1 MCSTAMSRSAA
12 VVVVSKNRK
21 EVTAVLSRKSADRII
36 VKSNE
41 RMELVLDW
49 YFDNFNWL
57 DREEFLAPM
66 ESGVVEL
73 QEEQIEFTFES
84 KGDLVEIVVYITA
97 HQNLPPVIAFDYDPV
112 TTEIRNRRVA
122 PAGCESGVNKETL
135 GLLVS
140 MDDMYRKE
148 ARKYHA
154 LMLFMTHYREVVKVE
169 QRAEHRPAKAKK
181 KGRRTRR
188 PQPLI
193 RRIYTLDEFQ
203 PKDLPKPEGA
213 KRKYTKPEHE
223 VNVRG
228 YLRHYK
234 SGKTVW
240 VRPSVRYKG
249 KAGQPKEYEL

>member
-1 MCSTAMSRSAA
+1 ML
-12 VVVVSKNRK
+12 N
-21 EVTAVLSRKSADRII
+21 RKSADRII

-41 RMELVLDW
+41 RMKMVLDW
-49 YFDNFNWL
+49 YFDNFSWL

-73 QEEQIEFTFES
+73 QDEALEFTFES
-84 KGDLVEIVVYITA
+84 KGSIVEIVVYATTGPDI
-97 HQNLPPVIAFDYDPV
+97 PPIVAFDYDPV

-122 PAGCESGVNKETL
+122 PAGVGSAVAMNAL
-135 GLLVS
+135 GLIIS
-140 MDDMYRKE
+140 ADNMPRKE

-154 LMLFMTHYREVVKVE
+154 LMLFMAHYREVVEIE
-169 QRAEHRPAKAKK
+169 QRVEHRPAKPKK
-181 KGRRTRR
+181 KGHRARR

-193 RRIYTLDEFQ
+193 RRIYTLGEFQ
-203 PKDLPKPEGA
+203 LEDLPKAEGT
-213 KRKYTKPEHE
+213 KRKYTKPAHE

-228 YLRHYK
+228 FLRHYK

-249 KAGQPKEYEL
+249 KPGQPKEYEL